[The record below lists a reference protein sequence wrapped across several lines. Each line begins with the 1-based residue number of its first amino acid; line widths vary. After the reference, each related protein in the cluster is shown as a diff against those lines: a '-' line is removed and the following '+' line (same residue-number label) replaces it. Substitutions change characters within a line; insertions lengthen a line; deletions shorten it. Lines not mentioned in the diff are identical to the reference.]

1 MMLDNFQYCNDITK
15 KSASNLWYVSRSLPK
30 AKQKLFVASYASMRV
45 IDDYVD
51 DEFLPLNKNKR
62 NIKRQFSVGKI
73 SKWKNDAILSAAG
86 DYNDDNGEYSK
97 IFTALNSCL
106 SKSNLGA
113 GAWSRLADAMYFDVK
128 ESKLNDWGD
137 FLNYCIGATI
147 APAEVFLYILGCHM
161 DDNGNYIDDSNMNF
175 SSMAKEMAVFCYL
188 VHIMRDIAKDF
199 KQGGQLLTIPL
210 DILTKCDLINNSPT
224 GEFNSITQ
232 KKLENLIAI
241 LIFKAKEIL
250 PDLKAKEDSFKSVL
264 KRRERLIFSSLL
276 AIYRNIFNKIKNN
289 PYDFIQERINDL
301 GAERHNIL
309 VRNKLNGD

>member
-1 MMLDNFQYCNDITK
+1 MLDNFQYCDDITK

-30 AKQKLFVASYASMRV
+30 AKHKLFIASYASMRV

-62 NIKRQFSVGKI
+62 NIKRQFAIGKI

-128 ESKLNDWGD
+128 ESKLNDWED

-161 DDNGNYIDDSNMNF
+161 DNNGNYINDSNMNF

-199 KQGGQLLTIPL
+199 KQGGQLLTIPM
-210 DILTKCDLINNSPT
+210 DILTECGLINNSPA
-224 GEFNSITQ
+224 GEFDNITER
-232 KKLENLIAI
+232 KLENLIVI
-241 LIFKAKEIL
+241 LIAKAEAIL
-250 PDLKAKEDSFKSVL
+250 PDLKANENSFKSIL
-264 KRRERLIFSSLL
+264 KIREKLIFSSLL
-276 AIYRNIFNKIKNN
+276 GIYRNIFKKIKNN
-289 PYDFIQERINDL
+289 PNDFILERINNL
-301 GAERHNIL
+301 EAERHNIL
-309 VRNKLNGD
+309 LRNKLNGD